1 MTGLPSLC
9 QRLQKEQ
16 MIDPKRAQ
24 QSDVDLVL
32 EAQSAPAGDMRAFAE
47 LVRRYREPVNTNC
60 RYMSGSPTDAEDL
73 AQEVFVK
80 AFFGLRRF
88 EGRSSFE
95 TWVKRIKANHCINFL
110 KKRSSKSFVDV
121 EDPGVSSSD
130 RVRVEPT
137 GLKGLDQLSK
147 RKRIQATLDSLPE
160 TTRIPLI
167 LRDMDGLRYQDIAEE
182 LGVGL
187 SAAKMRVK
195 RGREAFRA
203 LYGDREVDE

>member
-1 MTGLPSLC
+1 ML
-9 QRLQKEQ
+9 
-16 MIDPKRAQ
+16 DPKRTDE
-24 QSDVDLVL
+24 SDADLVV

-47 LVRRYREPVNTNC
+47 LVRRYQQSVNTNC
-60 RYMSGSPTDAEDL
+60 RYISGSPTDAEDL
-73 AQEVFVK
+73 AQDVFVK
-80 AFFGLRRF
+80 AFFGLKRF

-110 KKRSSKSFVDV
+110 KKRSGKSFVDV
-121 EDPGVSSSD
+121 EDPGVSTSD

-137 GLKGLDQLSK
+137 GLSDLDRLSK
-147 RKRIQATLDSLPE
+147 RQRIRATLDSLPDS
-160 TTRIPLI
+160 TRIPLI
-167 LRDMDGLRYQDIAEE
+167 LRDMDGLSYQDIAEE

-203 LYGDREVDE
+203 RYGNRDDE

>member
-1 MTGLPSLC
+1 LLTGLLRNSFRNNSPTPHTATSPASRCSWCPPSAC
-9 QRLQKEQ
+9 
-16 MIDPKRAQ
+16 
-24 QSDVDLVL
+24 
-32 EAQSAPAGDMRAFAE
+32 AFAE
-47 LVRRYREPVNTNC
+47 LVRRYQEPVNTNC
-60 RYMSGSPTDAEDL
+60 RYMSGSPADAEDL

-80 AFFGLRRF
+80 AYFGLKRF

-110 KKRSSKSFVDV
+110 KKRSSRSFVDV

-137 GLKGLDQLSK
+137 GLKGLDRLSK
-147 RKRIQATLDSLPE
+147 RERIRATLDSLPE
-160 TTRIPLI
+160 STRIPLI
-167 LRDMDGLRYQDIAEE
+167 LRDMDGLSYQDIADE

-203 LYGDREVDE
+203 RYGHREAEE

>member
-1 MTGLPSLC
+1 ML
-9 QRLQKEQ
+9 
-16 MIDPKRAQ
+16 DPKRAEK
-24 QSDVDLVL
+24 SDVDLVL
-32 EAQSAPAGDMRAFAE
+32 EAQSAPDGDMRAFAE
-47 LVRRYREPVNTNC
+47 LVRRYQQPVNTNC
-60 RYMSGSPTDAEDL
+60 RYISGSPTDAEDL
-73 AQEVFVK
+73 AQDVFVK
-80 AFFGLRRF
+80 AYFGLKRF

-110 KKRSSKSFVDV
+110 KKRSGKSFVDV

-137 GLKGLDQLSK
+137 GLSGLDRLSK
-147 RKRIQATLDSLPE
+147 RQRIKATLDSLPDS
-160 TTRIPLI
+160 TRIPLI
-167 LRDMDGLRYQDIAEE
+167 LRDMDGLSYQDIAEE

-203 LYGDREVDE
+203 RYGEREDE

>member
-1 MTGLPSLC
+1 ML
-9 QRLQKEQ
+9 
-16 MIDPKRAQ
+16 DPKRAEK
-24 QSDVDLVL
+24 SDVDLVL
-32 EAQSAPAGDMRAFAE
+32 EAQSAPDGDMRAFAE
-47 LVRRYREPVNTNC
+47 LVRRYQQPVNTNC
-60 RYMSGSPTDAEDL
+60 RYISGSPTDAEDL
-73 AQEVFVK
+73 AQDVFVK
-80 AFFGLRRF
+80 AYFGLKRF

-110 KKRSSKSFVDV
+110 KKRSGKSFVGV

-137 GLKGLDQLSK
+137 GLSGLDRLSK
-147 RKRIQATLDSLPE
+147 RQRIKATLDSLPDS
-160 TTRIPLI
+160 TRIPLI
-167 LRDMDGLRYQDIAEE
+167 LRDMDGLSYQDIAEE

-203 LYGDREVDE
+203 RYGEREDE